1 VTDNRSTKIMTAIFR
16 DRDAAERAYGALT
29 DRGYTSKDVNLL
41 MSNETRERCFPRTER
56 TTTELGSKASEGA
69 GIGAVAGGGLGALL
83 AGMAASGI
91 AVPLLPII
99 ALGPLAAALAG
110 AGTGGAVGAV
120 IGALIGAGIP
130 EERAKLYDEGIK
142 EGGIVLGVTPVRD
155 EDTDYLEGEWT
166 KAGGDQIYRPG
177 AEPIRRDR

>member
-1 VTDNRSTKIMTAIFR
+1 MTDERSTTIMTAIFR
-16 DRDAAERAYGALT
+16 DRDAAERAYGALMN
-29 DRGYTSKDVNLL
+29 RGYKSKDVNLL

-56 TTTELGSKASEGA
+56 ATTELGSKAKEGA

-99 ALGPLAAALAG
+99 AIGPLAAALGG
-110 AGTGGAVGAV
+110 AATGGTLGAVVGALV
-120 IGALIGAGIP
+120 GAGIP
-130 EERAKLYDEGIK
+130 EERAKLYDTGIK
-142 EGGIVLGVTPVRD
+142 EGGIVIGVTPLRD
-155 EDTDYLEGEWT
+155 EDTGYLEDEWT
-166 KAGGDQIYRPG
+166 KAGGDQIYRPD

>member
-1 VTDNRSTKIMTAIFR
+1 VTDERSTKIMTAIFR
-16 DRDAAERAYGALT
+16 DRDAAERAYGALMN
-29 DRGYTSKDVNLL
+29 RGYKSKDVTLL

-56 TTTELGSKASEGA
+56 ETTELGSKAKEGA

-99 ALGPLAAALAG
+99 AIGPLAAALGG
-110 AGTGGAVGAV
+110 AATGGTLGAVVGALV
-120 IGALIGAGIP
+120 GAGIP
-130 EERAKLYDEGIK
+130 EERAKLYDTGIK
-142 EGGIVLGVTPVRD
+142 EGGIVIGVTPLRD
-155 EDTDYLEGEWT
+155 DDTGYLEDEWT
-166 KAGGDQIYRPG
+166 KAGGNQIYRPD